1 MYIEKLSSVHPVKEF
16 DCGVEVLNQFL
27 SRYALKNQKKD
38 SSQTWVACSEGDI
51 VGYYTLVVG
60 GVDYIDS
67 PDILRKGLPRHSVP
81 VMILARL
88 AVSKKYQGKRIG
100 QGMLLDVLRRTINAA
115 ELAGIRAILVHA
127 KDEDAATFYKH
138 FGFEPFP
145 ENPLTLYLLLKDI
158 RAMIL
163 NKN

>member
-1 MYIEKLSSVHPVKEF
+1 MGGLFEDIIGYYASCWWCRLYRF
-16 DCGVEVLNQFL
+16 
-27 SRYALKNQKKD
+27 SRY
-38 SSQTWVACSEGDI
+38 ST
-51 VGYYTLVVG
+51 
-60 GVDYIDS
+60 
-67 PDILRKGLPRHSVP
+67 KGLPRHSVP